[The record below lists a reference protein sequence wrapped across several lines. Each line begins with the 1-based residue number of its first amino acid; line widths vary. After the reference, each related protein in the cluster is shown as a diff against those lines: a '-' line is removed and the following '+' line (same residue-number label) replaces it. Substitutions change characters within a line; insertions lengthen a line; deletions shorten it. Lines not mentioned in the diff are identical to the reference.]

1 MLPLHLLVVA
11 AMMLAA
17 GCGSSQSDSH
27 ASPAGTDE
35 EKAAVEPVKLSL
47 FLGGGQLSDD
57 EFQNYFVK
65 PVEQKFPN
73 ITMEFVKR
81 GKGTEITDLVAAGNV
96 PDIIFT
102 PQASMGQFIDLN
114 LHMDVRDLMKKY
126 KVSTDIFNPLT
137 IDGIQSYS
145 NQGEIYGLP
154 LSYNF
159 SALFYNKDIFDKF
172 GVPYPKDKSTWD
184 QIIELAKKVGRQ
196 DGEVQYE
203 GLFAGSLWQ
212 FSQGLSAGYTDPK
225 TDVPLFN
232 TDKWKTA
239 AQYYKRIY
247 EIPGNR
253 KAAFAHF
260 FGSRNLAMNA
270 NVGSQMVEED
280 EKARTSGA
288 PLNWD
293 IASYPN
299 IPEAVGKSMKMASQ
313 VLMPTSAG
321 KHQDQAF
328 QVLALVTGQ
337 EQQLKMSRMGRTSS
351 LKDPAIRD
359 QFGADSVALQG
370 KHIESIFKNTPTPSI
385 YEKYDLPARNLV
397 DKQTPKLISGAEDVN
412 TFLRNLQQLAV
423 QMVQE
428 EKAK

>member
-1 MLPLHLLVVA
+1 
-11 AMMLAA
+11 MMLAE
-17 GCGSSQSDSH
+17 GCGSSQNDSL
-27 ASPAGTDE
+27 APPVGTDAE
-35 EKAAVEPVKLSL
+35 NAAVEPVKLSL

-57 EFQNYFVK
+57 EFQKYFVK
-65 PVEQKFPN
+65 PVQQKFPS
-73 ITMEFVKR
+73 ITMDFVKR
-81 GKGTEITDLVAAGNV
+81 GKGTQITDLVAAGTV

-102 PQASMGQFIDLN
+102 PQASMEQFIDLN
-114 LHMDVRDLMKKY
+114 LQMDVRDLMKKY
-126 KVSTDIFNPLT
+126 NVNTEKFNPLT

-145 NQGEIYGLP
+145 SKGEIYGLP

-159 SALFYNKDIFDKF
+159 SALFYNRDIFDKF

-184 QIIELAKKVGRQ
+184 QVIDLAKKVGRQ

-247 EIPGNR
+247 DIPGNQ

-280 EKARTSGA
+280 EKARNGGA

-299 IPEAVGKSMKMASQ
+299 FPEAVGKSMKMASQ
-313 VLMPTSAG
+313 VLMPTSTG
-321 KHQDQAF
+321 SHQDLAF
-328 QVLALVTGQ
+328 QVIALVTGQ
-337 EQQLKMSRMGRTSS
+337 EQQLKMSRSGRTSS
-351 LKDPAIRD
+351 LKDPSLSE
-359 QFGADSVALQG
+359 QFGADSVALQR
-370 KHIESIFKNTPTPSI
+370 KHIASIFMNTPTPSI

-397 DKQTPKLISGAEDVN
+397 DKVTPKLINGTEDVN
-412 TFLRNLQQLAV
+412 TFLRNLQELGI